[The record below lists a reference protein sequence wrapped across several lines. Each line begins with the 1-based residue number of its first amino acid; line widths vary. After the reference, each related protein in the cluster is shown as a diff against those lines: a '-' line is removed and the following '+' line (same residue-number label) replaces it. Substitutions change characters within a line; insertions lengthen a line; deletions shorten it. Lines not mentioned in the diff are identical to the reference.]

1 MTGLLKRSALAG
13 VAAVALLAGGA
24 AMAQD
29 AEDLS
34 LRRVML
40 STGGVGYFEY
50 EATVT
55 GTADLSLQVRL
66 DQVNDVLKSIVV
78 YDDEGGVGDISLPG
92 QEPLREVFREMPF
105 GPEALSSPAS
115 LFNALRG
122 AEVESIGARAVSGRI
137 LSVTQEN
144 TALADGGT
152 ITRHRLSLMTDEG
165 LRQLILEEADAL
177 QFTDPD
183 LQEAVG
189 EALEALSRHNERD
202 RRDLAV
208 RMIGEGDRT
217 VRVAYVVEAPLWKSS
232 YRLTL
237 SDDQTEDAG
246 DLLGWA
252 VLENMSGEAWEDVE
266 LTVVSGNPVTFTQAL
281 YTAYYVDRPEIPV
294 EVLGRVMPRLDE
306 GAVDRG
312 EAATALARMMPEPEP
327 APAAPAESL
336 IVGAAA
342 GALMMMDAEA
352 DDFAATPGQAQVRA
366 AESQDATTQV
376 VFRVPEPIS
385 VESGHS
391 LLVPIVA
398 EAIPLERVSVY
409 QPDTHPTH
417 PLASVRLVNDGEVG
431 LPPGVLTLFERGAD
445 SGQVAYVGD
454 ARLAALPAGDE
465 RMISF
470 AVDQKVRIDRQ
481 FFSDRA
487 VTRSSIADG
496 ILRLQVTE
504 EQRITYT
511 IEGAAREPRTVI
523 LEHPRTGGDWRLVS
537 PTAEDEAEVTD
548 THYRIPV
555 EITAGETVSVDVVL
569 ERPLTDR
576 VVLSDLTLGQV
587 SFYAQ
592 STELSAEVREA
603 IAGMRRHL
611 TVIAELQEKLA
622 DLNSSVSII
631 VAEQGRIRDN
641 LRAVPDD
648 SDLYQ
653 RYLATL
659 SGQED
664 RLLELRAAIEDAQAE
679 RQAARDALQAYV
691 GGLRL

>member
-1 MTGLLKRSALAG
+1 MTGSLKRSALSG
-13 VAAVALLAGGA
+13 VAAVALLATGVA
-24 AMAQD
+24 SAQD
-29 AEDLS
+29 GEDLG

-105 GPEALSSPAS
+105 GPDALSSPAA

-122 AEVESIGARAVSGRI
+122 AEVESIGARSVSGRI

-144 TALADGGT
+144 VALTDGGT
-152 ITRHRLSLMTDEG
+152 VTRHRLSLMTDDG

-183 LQEAVG
+183 LQAAVG

-208 RMIGEGDRT
+208 RMVGEGDRT

-237 SDDQTEDAG
+237 SDDQTEEAG

-306 GAVDRG
+306 GAVDRA
-312 EAATALARMMPEPEP
+312 EAEPQMAARAQLMPPP
-327 APAAPAESL
+327 APAPAESA
-336 IVGAAA
+336 IVGAAV
-342 GALMMMDAEA
+342 GALIGMDAEYDA
-352 DDFAATPGQAQVRA
+352 FAPTPEQARVRA
-366 AESQDATTQV
+366 AESEDATTQV
-376 VFRVPEPIS
+376 VFRVPEPVS

-431 LPPGVLTLFERGAD
+431 LPPGVLTLYERSTEG
-445 SGQVAYVGD
+445 GQVAYVGD

-481 FFSDRA
+481 ISSDR
-487 VTRSSIADG
+487 VVSRSAIADG
-496 ILRLQVTE
+496 MLRLQVTE
-504 EQRITYT
+504 EQRTTYT
-511 IEGAAREPRTVI
+511 VEGAAREPRTVI
-523 LEHPRTGGDWRLVS
+523 LEHPRSGGDWRLVS
-537 PTAEDEAEVTD
+537 PMVEDDAEVTD
-548 THYRIPV
+548 THYRIPL
-555 EITAGETVSVDVVL
+555 EIAAGETVTVDVVL
-569 ERPLTDR
+569 ERPQTER
-576 VVLSDLTLGQV
+576 IVLSDLNLGQV
-587 SFYAQ
+587 GFYSQ
-592 STELSAEVREA
+592 SDELSPEVRAA
-603 IAGMRRHL
+603 IADMRGHL
-611 TVIAELQEKLA
+611 TTIANLQERLSE
-622 DLNSSVSII
+622 LNGSVSTI
-631 VAEQGRIRDN
+631 VTEQGRIRDN
-641 LRAVPDD
+641 LRAVPED

-664 RLLELRAAIEDAQAE
+664 ELLDLRAAIEQAQAE
-679 RQAARDALQAYV
+679 RQAARAALREYV
-691 GGLRL
+691 NSLRL

>member
-1 MTGLLKRSALAG
+1 MTGSLKRSVLSG
-13 VAAVALLAGGA
+13 VAAIALLATGA
-24 AMAQD
+24 AAAQD
-29 AEDLS
+29 VEDLS

-40 STGGVGYFEY
+40 STGGVGYFEH

-105 GPEALSSPAS
+105 GPEALSSPAA

-122 AEVESIGARAVSGRI
+122 AEVESVGARSVAGRI

-144 TALADGGT
+144 TALPDGGA
-152 ITRHRLSLMTDEG
+152 ITRHRLSLMTDDG

-177 QFTDPD
+177 QFTDPE
-183 LQEAVG
+183 LQAAVG

-237 SDDQTEDAG
+237 SDDQTGDAG

-306 GAVDRG
+306 GAVDRA
-312 EAATALARMMPEPEP
+312 EAETMLAARAQLAPPP
-327 APAAPAESL
+327 APAPSMDM
-336 IVGAAA
+336 AA
-342 GALMMMDAEA
+342 GALMMMESEYA
-352 DDFAATPGQAQVRA
+352 DFPPTPEQAQVRA

-417 PLASVRLVNDGEVG
+417 PLASVRLVNDGDVG
-431 LPPGVLTLFERGAD
+431 LPPGVLTLYERSSD
-445 SGQVAYVGD
+445 SGQVTYVGD
-454 ARLAALPAGDE
+454 ARLAALPAGDD

-481 FFSDRA
+481 ITGDRA
-487 VTRSSIADG
+487 VSRSSIADG
-496 ILRLQVTE
+496 VLRLQVTE
-504 EQRITYT
+504 EQRTTYT
-511 IEGAAREPRTVI
+511 VEGAAREPRTVI
-523 LEHPRTGGDWRLVS
+523 LEHPRSGGDWRMVS
-537 PTAEDEAEVTD
+537 PVAEDEAEVTD

-555 EITAGETVSVDVVL
+555 EVAAGETVTIDVVI
-569 ERPLTDR
+569 ERPQTER
-576 VVLSDLTLGQV
+576 VILSDLNLGQV
-587 SFYAQ
+587 GFYAN
-592 STELSAEVREA
+592 STELSPEVRQA
-603 IAGMRRHL
+603 IADMRGHL
-611 TVIAELQEKLA
+611 TTLA
-622 DLNSSVSII
+622 DLQERLSTLNASVSVI
-631 VAEQGRIRDN
+631 VSEQGRIRDN
-641 LRAVPDD
+641 LRAVPED

-664 RLLELRAAIEDAQAE
+664 ELLALRTAIEDTQAE
-679 RQAARDALQAYV
+679 RQAAREALRTYV
-691 GGLRL
+691 NGLRL

>member
-1 MTGLLKRSALAG
+1 MTGSLKRTALSG
-13 VAAVALLAGGA
+13 VAAIALLATGTA
-24 AMAQD
+24 AAQD
-29 AEDLS
+29 VEDLS

-105 GPEALSSPAS
+105 SPEALSSPAA

-122 AEVESIGARAVSGRI
+122 AEVESVGARSVSGRI

-144 TALADGGT
+144 TALPDGGT
-152 ITRHRLSLMTDEG
+152 ITRHRLSLMTDDG

-183 LQEAVG
+183 LQAAVG

-237 SDDQTEDAG
+237 SDDQTGDAG

-306 GAVDRG
+306 GAVDRA
-312 EAATALARMMPEPEP
+312 EAETALAARAQLAPPPAPMPEPS
-327 APAAPAESL
+327 ADF
-336 IVGAAA
+336 AA
-342 GALMMMDAEA
+342 GAMMLMEGAYDARIP
-352 DDFAATPGQAQVRA
+352 TPEQAQVRA

-376 VFRVPEPIS
+376 VFRVPEPVS

-417 PLASVRLVNDGEVG
+417 PLASVRLVNDGDVG
-431 LPPGVLTLFERGAD
+431 LPPGVLTLYERSSD
-445 SGQVAYVGD
+445 NGQVTYVGD
-454 ARLAALPAGDE
+454 AQLAALPAGDD

-481 FFSDRA
+481 ISGDRA
-487 VTRSSIADG
+487 VSRSSIADG
-496 ILRLQVTE
+496 VLRLQVTE
-504 EQRITYT
+504 EQRTTYT
-511 IEGAAREPRTVI
+511 VEGAAREPRTVI
-523 LEHPRTGGDWRLVS
+523 LEHPRSGGDWRMVT
-537 PTAEDEAEVTD
+537 PVAEDEAEVTD

-555 EITAGETVSVDVVL
+555 EVAAGDTVTIDVVI
-569 ERPLTDR
+569 ERPQTER
-576 VVLSDLTLGQV
+576 VILSDLNLSQV
-587 SFYAQ
+587 GFYAN
-592 STELSAEVREA
+592 STELSPEVRQA
-603 IAGMRRHL
+603 IADMRGYL
-611 TVIAELQEKLA
+611 TTLAELQDRLST
-622 DLNSSVSII
+622 LNASVSVI
-631 VAEQGRIRDN
+631 VSEQGRIRDN
-641 LRAVPDD
+641 LRAVPED

-653 RYLATL
+653 RYLSTL
-659 SGQED
+659 SSQED
-664 RLLELRAAIEDAQAE
+664 ELLALRAAIEDTQAE
-679 RQAARDALQAYV
+679 RQSARDALRTYI
-691 GGLRL
+691 GGLQL

>member
-1 MTGLLKRSALAG
+1 MTGSLKRSALSG
-13 VAAVALLAGGA
+13 VAAIALLATGTA
-24 AMAQD
+24 SAQD
-29 AEDLS
+29 GEDLS

-105 GPEALSSPAS
+105 GPEALSSPAA

-122 AEVESIGARAVSGRI
+122 AEVESIGARSVSGRI

-144 TALADGGT
+144 TALPDGGS
-152 ITRHRLSLMTDEG
+152 ITRHRLSLMTGDG

-177 QFTDPD
+177 QFTDPE
-183 LQEAVG
+183 LQAAVG
-189 EALEALSRHNERD
+189 TALEALSRHNERD

-237 SDDQTEDAG
+237 SDDQTDDAG

-281 YTAYYVDRPEIPV
+281 YAAYYVDRPEIPV

-306 GAVDRG
+306 GAVDQA
-312 EAATALARMMPEPEP
+312 EAEPQMAARAQLMPPP
-327 APAAPAESL
+327 APAPSMDM
-336 IVGAAA
+336 AA
-342 GALMMMDAEA
+342 GALMTMESEG
-352 DDFAATPGQAQVRA
+352 FAPTPDQAQVRA
-366 AESQDATTQV
+366 AESQEATTQV

-431 LPPGVLTLFERGAD
+431 LPPGVLTLYERGTEG
-445 SGQVAYVGD
+445 GQVTYVGD
-454 ARLAALPAGDE
+454 ARLAALPAGDD

-470 AVDQKVRIDRQ
+470 AVDQKVRIDRRIS
-481 FFSDRA
+481 SDRA
-487 VTRSSIADG
+487 VARSAIADG
-496 ILRLQVTE
+496 VLRLQVTE
-504 EQRITYT
+504 QRQTTYT

-523 LEHPRTGGDWRLVS
+523 LEHPRAGGDWRLVS

-555 EITAGETVSVDVVL
+555 AVEAGETVTVDVVL
-569 ERPLTDR
+569 ERPQTER
-576 VVLSDLTLGQV
+576 VILSDLNLGQV
-587 SFYAQ
+587 AFYAQ
-592 STELSAEVREA
+592 SDELSPEVRAA
-603 IAGMRRHL
+603 IADMRGHL
-611 TVIAELQEKLA
+611 TTINELQEKLA
-622 DLNSSVSII
+622 ELNGSVSVI

-641 LRAVPDD
+641 LRAVPED

-664 RLLELRAAIEDAQAE
+664 QLLDLRAAIDDTQAE
-679 RQAARDALQAYV
+679 RQAARAALRDYV
-691 GGLRL
+691 NGLRL